1 MDIEKIERY
10 LNGQM
15 EPSEEESF
23 ESQMKK
29 WPSLEDDV
37 RTMAY
42 IIHSIKD
49 VAIEKENER
58 IDRIKLSTHTDRKR
72 YITAVAALFLAIA
85 MVTGS
90 IATGLYFLLKDKEEG
105 TKQTTQSEFKAPT
118 KIEGNPIQLP
128 KAQQEEKKEGK
139 KKEETNKET
148 KNEEK
153 EAKQAVETI
162 QKGQTIQFEE
172 QKDRTQ
178 RSTVEEEP
186 SHKEQTKEEI
196 DPSSVIKSRTDANKT
211 SYSITNVASEG
222 ETIIITM
229 ILKNNDDSNM
239 LKFSDAKIIDS
250 RNNRTS
256 VGNIYANGKYSSET
270 IIRPGQPITLKFYF
284 YNIKGQPSY
293 LQWFGFQESNSHSK
307 LEFRNLRIR

>member
-29 WPSLEDDV
+29 WPSLEEDV

-58 IDRIKLSTHTDRKR
+58 IDKIKLSTHSDRKR
-72 YITAVAALFLAIA
+72 YIATIAALFLAIA
-85 MVTGS
+85 MVTGT

-105 TKQTTQSEFKAPT
+105 TKQTTQSEFKAPV

-139 KKEETNKET
+139 KNEETNKERKEYKTSTPKPTSEEPAT
-148 KNEEK
+148 KGVASNQEQVEET
-153 EAKQAVETI
+153 EIPEREDNQPAPI
-162 QKGQTIQFEE
+162 QKQLKPIELPENYKMNDIHIRKVGDDMICSFTM
-172 QKDRTQ
+172 TN
-178 RSTVEEEP
+178 
-186 SHKEQTKEEI
+186 TKETAKVRIHSPRAI
-196 DPSSVIKSRTDANKT
+196 DIYGKNFSIPYCRINKT
-211 SYSITNVASEG
+211 SKPEIWEKGKAYYIEIRIYCLNEKNTFKQISFSFQSEG
-222 ETIIITM
+222 KYVKTKSMTI
-229 ILKNNDDSNM
+229 
-239 LKFSDAKIIDS
+239 
-250 RNNRTS
+250 
-256 VGNIYANGKYSSET
+256 
-270 IIRPGQPITLKFYF
+270 
-284 YNIKGQPSY
+284 
-293 LQWFGFQESNSHSK
+293 K
-307 LEFRNLRIR
+307 LE

>member
-105 TKQTTQSEFKAPT
+105 TKQTTQSEFKAPV
-118 KIEGNPIQLP
+118 KIEGNPLQLP
-128 KAQQEEKKEGK
+128 KAQNEEKSTKE
-139 KKEETNKET
+139 KEETNKER
-148 KNEEK
+148 K
-153 EAKQAVETI
+153 E
-162 QKGQTIQFEE
+162 
-172 QKDRTQ
+172 
-178 RSTVEEEP
+178 
-186 SHKEQTKEEI
+186 
-196 DPSSVIKSRTDANKT
+196 NKT
-211 SYSITNVASEG
+211 STPAVTSDEPVVKDDVSTQEQEERSESQEREENQPAPIQKQLKPRQLPENYEMNDIHIQKVGDEMICSFTMTNTKETAKVSIHTPRAIDIYGKNYSTLYCKINKTNKLETSWEKGKAYKIVISIYCLNEKITFKQIS
-222 ETIIITM
+222 
-229 ILKNNDDSNM
+229 
-239 LKFSDAKIIDS
+239 FSFQSK
-250 RNNRTS
+250 
-256 VGNIYANGKYSSET
+256 GKYVKT
-270 IIRPGQPITLKFYF
+270 
-284 YNIKGQPSY
+284 
-293 LQWFGFQESNSHSK
+293 NSMSIK
-307 LEFRNLRIR
+307 LE

>member
-105 TKQTTQSEFKAPT
+105 TKQTTQSEFKAPV

-139 KKEETNKET
+139 KNEETNKERKEYKTSTPKPTSEEPAT
-148 KNEEK
+148 KGVASNQEQVEET
-153 EAKQAVETI
+153 EIPEREDNQPAPI
-162 QKGQTIQFEE
+162 QKQLKPIELPDNYKMNDIHIRKVGDDMICSFTM
-172 QKDRTQ
+172 TN
-178 RSTVEEEP
+178 
-186 SHKEQTKEEI
+186 TKETAKVRI
-196 DPSSVIKSRTDANKT
+196 HSPRAKDINGKNYSIPYCRINKT
-211 SYSITNVASEG
+211 SKPEIWEKGKAYYIEIRIYCLNEKNTFKQISFSFQSEG
-222 ETIIITM
+222 KYVKTKSMTI
-229 ILKNNDDSNM
+229 
-239 LKFSDAKIIDS
+239 
-250 RNNRTS
+250 
-256 VGNIYANGKYSSET
+256 
-270 IIRPGQPITLKFYF
+270 
-284 YNIKGQPSY
+284 
-293 LQWFGFQESNSHSK
+293 K
-307 LEFRNLRIR
+307 LE

>member
-29 WPSLEDDV
+29 WPSQEEDV
-37 RTMAY
+37 RNMAY

-105 TKQTTQSEFKAPT
+105 TKQTTQSEFKAPV

-139 KKEETNKET
+139 KNEETNKERKEYKTSTPKPTSEEPAT
-148 KNEEK
+148 KGVASNQEQVEET
-153 EAKQAVETI
+153 EIPEREDNQPAPI
-162 QKGQTIQFEE
+162 QKQLKPIELPENYKMNDIHIRKVGDDMICSFTM
-172 QKDRTQ
+172 TN
-178 RSTVEEEP
+178 
-186 SHKEQTKEEI
+186 TKETAKVRIHSPRAI
-196 DPSSVIKSRTDANKT
+196 DIYGKNFSIPYCRINKT
-211 SYSITNVASEG
+211 SKPEIWEKGKAYYIEIRIYCLNEKNTFKQISFSFQSEG
-222 ETIIITM
+222 KYVKTKSMTI
-229 ILKNNDDSNM
+229 
-239 LKFSDAKIIDS
+239 
-250 RNNRTS
+250 
-256 VGNIYANGKYSSET
+256 
-270 IIRPGQPITLKFYF
+270 
-284 YNIKGQPSY
+284 
-293 LQWFGFQESNSHSK
+293 K
-307 LEFRNLRIR
+307 LE

>member
-10 LNGQM
+10 LNRQM

-105 TKQTTQSEFKAPT
+105 TKQTTQSEFKAPV

-139 KKEETNKET
+139 KNEETNKERKEYKTSTPKPTSEEPAT
-148 KNEEK
+148 KGVASNQEQVEET
-153 EAKQAVETI
+153 EIPEREDNQPAPI
-162 QKGQTIQFEE
+162 QKQLKPIELPDNYKMNDIHIRKVGDDMICSFTM
-172 QKDRTQ
+172 TN
-178 RSTVEEEP
+178 
-186 SHKEQTKEEI
+186 TKETAKVRIHSPRAI
-196 DPSSVIKSRTDANKT
+196 DIYGNNFSIPYCRINKT
-211 SYSITNVASEG
+211 SKPEIWEKGKAYYIEIRIYCLNEKNTFKQISFSFQSEG
-222 ETIIITM
+222 KYVKTKSMTI
-229 ILKNNDDSNM
+229 
-239 LKFSDAKIIDS
+239 
-250 RNNRTS
+250 
-256 VGNIYANGKYSSET
+256 
-270 IIRPGQPITLKFYF
+270 
-284 YNIKGQPSY
+284 
-293 LQWFGFQESNSHSK
+293 K
-307 LEFRNLRIR
+307 LE

>member
-29 WPSLEDDV
+29 WPSQEEDV
-37 RTMAY
+37 RNMAY

-105 TKQTTQSEFKAPT
+105 TKQTTQSEFKAPV

-139 KKEETNKET
+139 KKEETNKERKEYKTSTPKPTSEEPAT
-148 KNEEK
+148 KGVASNQEQVEET
-153 EAKQAVETI
+153 EIPEREDNQPAPI
-162 QKGQTIQFEE
+162 QKQLKPIELPENYKMNDIHIRKVGDDMICSFTM
-172 QKDRTQ
+172 TN
-178 RSTVEEEP
+178 
-186 SHKEQTKEEI
+186 TKETAKVRIHSPRAI
-196 DPSSVIKSRTDANKT
+196 DIYGKNFSIPYCRINKT
-211 SYSITNVASEG
+211 SKPEIWEKGKAYYIEIRIYCLNEKNTFKQISFSFQSEG
-222 ETIIITM
+222 KYVKTKSMTI
-229 ILKNNDDSNM
+229 
-239 LKFSDAKIIDS
+239 
-250 RNNRTS
+250 
-256 VGNIYANGKYSSET
+256 
-270 IIRPGQPITLKFYF
+270 
-284 YNIKGQPSY
+284 
-293 LQWFGFQESNSHSK
+293 K
-307 LEFRNLRIR
+307 LE

>member
-139 KKEETNKET
+139 KNEETNKERKEYKTSTPKPTSEEPAT
-148 KNEEK
+148 KSVASNQEQVEET
-153 EAKQAVETI
+153 EIPEREDNQPAPI
-162 QKGQTIQFEE
+162 QKQLKPIELPENYKMNDIHIRKVGDDMICSFTM
-172 QKDRTQ
+172 TN
-178 RSTVEEEP
+178 
-186 SHKEQTKEEI
+186 TKETAKVRIHSPRAI
-196 DPSSVIKSRTDANKT
+196 DIYGKNFSIPYCRINKT
-211 SYSITNVASEG
+211 SKPEIWEKGKAYYIEIRIYCLNEKNTFKQISFSFQSEG
-222 ETIIITM
+222 KYVKTKSMTI
-229 ILKNNDDSNM
+229 
-239 LKFSDAKIIDS
+239 
-250 RNNRTS
+250 
-256 VGNIYANGKYSSET
+256 
-270 IIRPGQPITLKFYF
+270 
-284 YNIKGQPSY
+284 
-293 LQWFGFQESNSHSK
+293 K
-307 LEFRNLRIR
+307 LE

>member
-90 IATGLYFLLKDKEEG
+90 IATGLYFLLKDEKDG
-105 TKQTTQSEFKAPT
+105 TTQIAQSEYNAPV

-128 KAQQEEKKEGK
+128 KAQNEDMGGKKKEEK
-139 KKEETNKET
+139 KKEETNKEGKEDKTSTPKPTSEEPAT
-148 KNEEK
+148 KSVASNQEQVEET
-153 EAKQAVETI
+153 EIPEREDNQPAPI
-162 QKGQTIQFEE
+162 QKQLKPIELPENYKMNDIHIRKIGDDMICSFTM
-172 QKDRTQ
+172 TN
-178 RSTVEEEP
+178 
-186 SHKEQTKEEI
+186 TKETAKVRI
-196 DPSSVIKSRTDANKT
+196 HSPRAKDINGKNFSIPYCRINKT
-211 SYSITNVASEG
+211 SKPEIWEKGKAYYIEIRIYCLNEKNTFKQISFSFQSEG
-222 ETIIITM
+222 KYVKTKSMTI
-229 ILKNNDDSNM
+229 
-239 LKFSDAKIIDS
+239 
-250 RNNRTS
+250 
-256 VGNIYANGKYSSET
+256 
-270 IIRPGQPITLKFYF
+270 
-284 YNIKGQPSY
+284 
-293 LQWFGFQESNSHSK
+293 K
-307 LEFRNLRIR
+307 LE

>member
-10 LNGQM
+10 LNRQM

-29 WPSLEDDV
+29 WPSLEEDV

-49 VAIEKENER
+49 VAIDKENER
-58 IDRIKLSTHTDRKR
+58 IDKIKLSAHSDRKR

-128 KAQQEEKKEGK
+128 KAQNEDMGGKKERG
-139 KKEETNKET
+139 
-148 KNEEK
+148 
-153 EAKQAVETI
+153 
-162 QKGQTIQFEE
+162 
-172 QKDRTQ
+172 
-178 RSTVEEEP
+178 
-186 SHKEQTKEEI
+186 
-196 DPSSVIKSRTDANKT
+196 NKT
-211 SYSITNVASEG
+211 SG
-222 ETIIITM
+222 
-229 ILKNNDDSNM
+229 
-239 LKFSDAKIIDS
+239 
-250 RNNRTS
+250 
-256 VGNIYANGKYSSET
+256 
-270 IIRPGQPITLKFYF
+270 
-284 YNIKGQPSY
+284 
-293 LQWFGFQESNSHSK
+293 
-307 LEFRNLRIR
+307 